1 MTIRAHAATQPG
13 NTLVPYEYDP
23 GPLGRGEVEV
33 QVETCGICHS
43 DLSMLQNDWGQT
55 TYPLVPGHEAIGIIV
70 AADEHALGLRVGQRV
85 GVGWFAGACQ
95 ICPQCVSGRQNLCAN
110 AAQTIV
116 GRHGGFADRVRC
128 HWTWAIPLPEALS
141 AATAGPLFCGGITV
155 FGPIVECGVRPT
167 DRVGVIGMGGLGHLA
182 VQFLAKW
189 GCEVTV
195 FSSHPE
201 KAEEALQL
209 GAHHVVNSRDLGA
222 IKAQEGSLQ
231 FILSTVN
238 VPLDWSA
245 YLAALTPGGRLHL
258 VGAVLEPLAVP
269 AFALIG
275 GAKSVSGSPL
285 GSPATVG
292 TMLEFCARHGIA
304 PVTETFPMS
313 QVNEAIAHLE
323 AGKARYRIVLEND
336 FA

>member
-182 VQFLAKW
+182 LQFLAK
-189 GCEVTV
+189 
-195 FSSHPE
+195 
-201 KAEEALQL
+201 
-209 GAHHVVNSRDLGA
+209 
-222 IKAQEGSLQ
+222 
-231 FILSTVN
+231 
-238 VPLDWSA
+238 
-245 YLAALTPGGRLHL
+245 
-258 VGAVLEPLAVP
+258 
-269 AFALIG
+269 
-275 GAKSVSGSPL
+275 
-285 GSPATVG
+285 
-292 TMLEFCARHGIA
+292 
-304 PVTETFPMS
+304 
-313 QVNEAIAHLE
+313 
-323 AGKARYRIVLEND
+323 
-336 FA
+336 